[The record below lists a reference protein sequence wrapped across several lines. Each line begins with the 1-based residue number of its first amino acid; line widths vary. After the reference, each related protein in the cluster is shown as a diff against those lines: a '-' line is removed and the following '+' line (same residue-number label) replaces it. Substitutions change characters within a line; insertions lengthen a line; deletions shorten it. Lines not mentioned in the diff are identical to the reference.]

1 MFEGRSDITS
11 KMGAQ
16 DAGRS
21 FRFTGRAADRFLPLI
36 LYLRGGDIF
45 KGKSNLWSSAR
56 KQRSSLY

>member
-16 DAGRS
+16 GRS
-21 FRFTGRAADRFLPLI
+21 FRFIGRAADRFLRLI
-36 LYLRGGDIF
+36 LCSRGGDIF

>member
-21 FRFTGRAADRFLPLI
+21 FRFTGRAADRFLRLI

-45 KGKSNLWSSAR
+45 
-56 KQRSSLY
+56 